1 MDIVRRNTDYA
12 MRAMV
17 HLACNN
23 GDAMVSTRIIA
34 EKEDISYQLA
44 CKLMQRLS
52 NAGLVKSSMGPTGG
66 FTLGRAPEKIN
77 LLEIIEA
84 VQGPVSV
91 NRCLVK
97 GQGCE
102 RQPECPVS
110 GTLEQLQEHIESF
123 LTKTTLEK
131 ICKTAKRKQS
141 KK

>member
-1 MDIVRRNTDYA
+1 

-17 HLACNN
+17 HLACHN
-23 GDAMVSTRIIA
+23 GNAAVSTRTIA

-52 NAGLVKSSMGPTGG
+52 GAGLVKSSMGPRGG
-66 FTLGRAPEKIN
+66 FTLGRAPGKIN

-102 RQPECPVS
+102 RQSECPVS
-110 GTLEQLQEHIESF
+110 GTLEQLQRHIESF

-131 ICKTAKRKQS
+131 ICKTAKRMQS

>member
-1 MDIVRRNTDYA
+1 

-17 HLACNN
+17 HLACNGGN
-23 GDAMVSTRIIA
+23 TAVSTRTIA

-44 CKLMQRLS
+44 CKLMQSLS
-52 NAGLVKSSMGPTGG
+52 GAGLVKSSMGPKGG
-66 FTLGRAPEKIN
+66 FTLGRDPGKIN

-91 NRCLVK
+91 NRCLVE
-97 GQGCE
+97 GEGCV

-131 ICKTAKRKQS
+131 ICKTSRKKRK
-141 KK
+141 K